1 MAFLGLKSYFASKH
15 IMERELKEETYNL
28 ILELS
33 EIGNALADQDDFT
46 GARAKFEEALAL
58 LPEPHMDWEAALWL
72 YASIGD
78 MAFLSARYDD
88 AAEAMGAALQCEDG
102 ASNPFVQLRLGQ
114 SMLELGHQPQAEEHL
129 LRAYM
134 LEGKEIFDAEDPKY
148 FHYLQSKVKDIR

>member
-1 MAFLGLKSYFASKH
+1 MQK
-15 IMERELKEETYNL
+15 ELKEETYNL

-33 EIGNALADQDDFT
+33 EIGNALADQDDFN

-58 LPEPHMDWEAALWL
+58 LPEPYTDWEAALWL

-88 AAEAMGAALQCEDG
+88 AADALQSALVCEEG
-102 ASNPFVQLRLGQ
+102 ITNPFVQLRLGQ
-114 SMLELGHQPQAEEHL
+114 SLFELGAHDAAVEHL

-134 LEGKEIFDAEDPKY
+134 LEGSEIFDSEDPKY
-148 FHYLQSKVKDIR
+148 FHYLKTQVKDIN